1 MDISNLN
8 TADFKPSDSTDELKE
23 KVGLS
28 CQNMIKVAEDSLKNN
43 AQLKKVTILNHAPR
57 FDKRDIDPMSLKP
70 NLAIFANNYLMELW
84 LYSPLKNK
92 IHLGIHNLDC
102 TGEVRRQRY
111 TDMYSGKYDGV
122 HMYSE
127 LGREAYM
134 KSVLNILLSSFE
146 ISSTVPRNILQSN
159 DDDHTRCPQALYR
172 AGQKYHQ
179 DNWQRVARKEKQFGN
194 RAQSSGQQTSFNP
207 TWHGTYSSVAAV
219 PVHNRFSILGN

>member
-1 MDISNLN
+1 
-8 TADFKPSDSTDELKE
+8 
-23 KVGLS
+23 
-28 CQNMIKVAEDSLKNN
+28 
-43 AQLKKVTILNHAPR
+43 
-57 FDKRDIDPMSLKP
+57 
-70 NLAIFANNYLMELW
+70 
-84 LYSPLKNK
+84 
-92 IHLGIHNLDC
+92 
-102 TGEVRRQRY
+102 
-111 TDMYSGKYDGV
+111 MYSGKYDGV

-194 RAQSSGQQTSFNP
+194 RAQSIGQQTSFNP